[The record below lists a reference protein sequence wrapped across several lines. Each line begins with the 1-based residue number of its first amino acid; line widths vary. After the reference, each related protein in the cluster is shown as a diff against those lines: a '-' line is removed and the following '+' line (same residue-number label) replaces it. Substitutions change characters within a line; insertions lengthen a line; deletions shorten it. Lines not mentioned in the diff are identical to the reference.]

1 MADQFHTIVI
11 GAGHNGL
18 ACAATLARA
27 GKSVL
32 VLEAAAEAGG
42 AARNREF
49 APGFRA
55 SSAHFLHGLAQELV
69 TGLDLARHGFRL
81 AAHDLPTHALVAGAA
96 PIRLGEREVRGE
108 GLSAKDIAAY
118 GPFMARMQ
126 RFAATLLPVFRM
138 VPPRLVFDGW
148 AQKLVFMKLAWR
160 LRSMGR
166 EDMRE
171 LMRIIGM
178 NVYDLLD
185 EHFDSPALKGAIA
198 FDAVLGAEWGPRA
211 PSTVLVWLH
220 RLTALAGNGGTGV
233 SQPAGGSGAVSNA
246 LAASAQASGTQ
257 LRLGTA
263 VKRILVENDR
273 AVGVEL
279 ADGEQLRAQH
289 IVSNADPHRTFMGLL
304 GAAHLD
310 TGFVRRLSNVR
321 SKGHAGKLHLAL
333 RELPKFTGL
342 GAEALGDRIVLA
354 GTMDDLERAFNP
366 SKYKEVPS
374 APAMEISLPTVR
386 DPSLAPSGRHVLSAI
401 VQWLPYDDG
410 PGREAKRAAAL
421 QSALATLER
430 LAPGIGALVES
441 AELLMPAD
449 IEQEYGI
456 TGGHWHHAALGFDQF
471 FFIRPLPGAAQHS
484 TPVAGLYLCGA
495 GCHPGGGVM
504 GVAGRNAATQVLEG
518 ARA

>member
-1 MADQFHTIVI
+1 MADNFHSIVI

-32 VLEAAAEAGG
+32 VLESAAEAGG

-55 SSAHFLHGLAQELV
+55 PSAQFLYGLANEIASELQ
-69 TGLDLARHGFRL
+69 LANHGFKL
-81 AAHDLPTHALVAGAA
+81 AARELPTHALLADRA
-96 PIRLGEREVRGE
+96 PLRLSAREVRGE

-118 GPFMARMQ
+118 GPFMARME
-126 RFAATLLPVFRM
+126 RFAQALLPVFRM
-138 VPPRLVFDGW
+138 VPPRLVFDTW
-148 AQKLVFMKLAWR
+148 AQKFGFMKLAWR
-160 LRSMGR
+160 VRSMGR

-185 EHFDSPALKGAIA
+185 EEFESAELKGAIA

-220 RLTALAGNGGTGV
+220 RLTALAGNGGSGV
-233 SQPAGGSGAVSNA
+233 SQPAGGVGALSNA
-246 LAASAQASGTQ
+246 LAASAQASGAK
-257 LRLGTA
+257 LRLGTP

-279 ADGEQLRAQH
+279 ADGEQIRAAH
-289 IVSNADPHRTFMGLL
+289 VVSNADPHRTFMGLL

-321 SKGHAGKLHLAL
+321 SKGHAGKLHVAL
-333 RELPKFTGL
+333 RELPKFNGL
-342 GAEALGDRIVLA
+342 GAEALGDRIVIA
-354 GTMDDLERAFNP
+354 GTMDSLERAFNP
-366 SKYKEVPS
+366 SKYREVPS
-374 APAMEISLPTVR
+374 TPAMEISLPTVR
-386 DPSLAPSGRHVLSAI
+386 DSSLAPSGRHVLSAI
-401 VQWLPYDDG
+401 VQWLPYDTG
-410 PGREAKRAAAL
+410 SERESKRAAAL
-421 QSALATLER
+421 EASLDMLER
-430 LAPGIGALVES
+430 HAPGIRALIES

-449 IEQEYGI
+449 IESEYGI

-484 TPVAGLYLCGA
+484 TPMAGLYLCGA

-504 GVAGRNAATQVLEG
+504 GVAGANAARQVLAG
-518 ARA
+518 GQ

>member
-1 MADQFHTIVI
+1 MADSFHTIVI

-32 VLEAAAEAGG
+32 VLEAASEAGG

-49 APGFRA
+49 APGYRA
-55 SSAHFLHGLAQELV
+55 PSAQFLFGLAQELQ
-69 TGLDLARHGFRL
+69 TELELPRHGFKL
-81 AAHDLPTHALVAGAA
+81 AARELPTHALVAGAA
-96 PIRLGEREVRGE
+96 SIRLTPRELRGD
-108 GLSAKDIAAY
+108 GLPAADLAAY

-126 RFAATLLPVFRM
+126 RFADALLPVFRM
-138 VPPRLVFDGW
+138 VPPRLVFDTW
-148 AQKLVFMKLAWR
+148 AQKLGFMKLAWR
-160 LRSMGR
+160 VRSMGR

-185 EHFDSPALKGAIA
+185 ETFESPTLKGAIA

-211 PSTVLVWLH
+211 PGTVLVWLH
-220 RLTALAGNGGTGV
+220 RLTALAGNGGSGV
-233 SQPAGGSGAVSNA
+233 SQPAGGIGALSNA
-246 LAASAQASGTQ
+246 LAASAQASGAK
-257 LRLGTA
+257 LRLGTP

-279 ADGEQLRAQH
+279 ANGEQIRAAH
-289 IVSNADPHRTFMGLL
+289 IVSNADPKRTFMGLL

-310 TGFVRRLSNVR
+310 TGFVRRLNNVR

-342 GAEALGDRIVLA
+342 GADALGDRIVIA
-354 GTMDDLERAFNP
+354 GTMDELERAFNP
-366 SKYKEVPS
+366 SKYREVPA
-374 APAMEISLPTVR
+374 APALEVSLPSVR
-386 DPSLAPSGRHVLSAI
+386 DASLAPSARHVLSAI
-401 VQWLPYDDG
+401 VQWLPYDNG
-410 PGREAKRAAAL
+410 PEREAKRAAAL
-421 QSALATLER
+421 QAALAVLEVH
-430 LAPGIGALVES
+430 APGIGALVES

-449 IEQEYGI
+449 IESEYGI

-484 TPVAGLYLCGA
+484 TPMAGLYLCGA

-504 GVAGRNAATQVLEG
+504 GVAGRNAARQVLEG
-518 ARA
+518 SH